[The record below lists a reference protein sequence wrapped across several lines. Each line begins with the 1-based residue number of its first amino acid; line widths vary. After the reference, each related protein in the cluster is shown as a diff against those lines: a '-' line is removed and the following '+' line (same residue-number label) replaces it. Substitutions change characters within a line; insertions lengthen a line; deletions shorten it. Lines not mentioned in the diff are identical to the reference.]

1 MSPSA
6 RHASTPPNGGSRFT
20 TSLRFELVDE
30 EQRALLGS
38 YAIASALGLAFLLL
52 VQFGPRIT
60 LVPVERAHF
69 GPIVIGELN
78 PFPEPSVIAATNRR
92 QISAVASAGRMAA
105 SIANAFSRGGTPTVG
120 QPTNILGNVALTP
133 SGGSAAGGSGKTVL
147 AHGEGGMG
155 SIPPGRGGIPGT
167 SGGSDIG
174 GVTGA
179 RGVTHAAQQVVN
191 PAAIPVE
198 PLPPLGNTATL
209 GTYVRGHESQL
220 RFCYEETGLAVNPRL
235 AGSITVAITVA
246 GNGSVSKAA
255 VTKRTWSGPG
265 AAESEACI
273 LRAIQ
278 GWRLPAS
285 ERAQSTYSFPFNF
298 SK

>member
-1 MSPSA
+1 
-6 RHASTPPNGGSRFT
+6 
-20 TSLRFELVDE
+20 
-30 EQRALLGS
+30 
-38 YAIASALGLAFLLL
+38 
-52 VQFGPRIT
+52 
-60 LVPVERAHF
+60 
-69 GPIVIGELN
+69 
-78 PFPEPSVIAATNRR
+78 
-92 QISAVASAGRMAA
+92 
-105 SIANAFSRGGTPTVG
+105 
-120 QPTNILGNVALTP
+120 
-133 SGGSAAGGSGKTVL
+133 
-147 AHGEGGMG
+147 MG
-155 SIPPGRGGIPGT
+155 SITPGRGGIPGT
-167 SGGSDIG
+167 SGGGDIG
-174 GVTGA
+174 GVKGA
-179 RGVTHAAQQVVN
+179 PGVTHAAQQVVN
-191 PAAIPVE
+191 PTAIPVE

-220 RFCYEETGLAVNPRL
+220 RFCYEETGLAANPRL

-255 VTKRTWSGPG
+255 VTKRSWSGAG